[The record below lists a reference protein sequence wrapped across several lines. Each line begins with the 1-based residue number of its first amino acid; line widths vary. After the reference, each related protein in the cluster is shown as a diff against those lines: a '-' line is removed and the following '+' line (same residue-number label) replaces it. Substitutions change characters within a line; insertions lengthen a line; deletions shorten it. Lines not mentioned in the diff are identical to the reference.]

1 MRSLLGEM
9 NQLAKSQ
16 NIFLHQYSVQQLVY
30 CSNEDRGDVQKR
42 RRMPD
47 KQS

>member
-9 NQLAKSQ
+9 KQLAKSQ

-30 CSNEDRGDVQKR
+30 CSNADRGVVQKR
-42 RRMPD
+42 RKVPD
-47 KQS
+47 EQV